1 MEKYLLP
8 DEHAMNE
15 LISVIITT
23 YNREELLERAI
34 RSVIAQTYPTVELVI
49 VDDCSNDKTAQLI
62 ERMRAECE
70 ARFVYF
76 IYERN
81 EKNSG
86 SNFCRNRGYA
96 LSHGVFVT
104 GLDDDDYFLP
114 ERLTKLAER
123 YDDKYAFVTDTPAR
137 LDKTHRT
144 YPDTDDKRLIELQD
158 ILCENVVGNQVLTT
172 REKLLGVGG
181 FSPEIKQQQDRDVW
195 IKLIL
200 KYGPGIKYSFSTAMV
215 DAEHGSNR
223 ITSQVKKY
231 NAYRKLYFKY
241 RQHMSEVTRSN
252 NLFQLMSFRG
262 FKSTRMNCLL
272 RGRKKDAKLKMKLF
286 RRTLKELF

>member
-1 MEKYLLP
+1 
-8 DEHAMNE
+8 MNQ

-23 YNREELLERAI
+23 YNREVLLERAI
-34 RSVIAQTYPTVELVI
+34 RSVIAQSYPMIELI
-49 VDDCSNDKTAQLI
+49 IIDDCSDEKTAQLI
-62 ERMRAECE
+62 ETLRPECE
-70 ARFVYF
+70 SRFTNF

-86 SNFCRNRGYA
+86 SNYSRNRGYA

-114 ERLTKLAER
+114 ERLTKLASR
-123 YDDKYAFVTDTPAR
+123 YDDNYAFVTDTPAR

-144 YPDTDDKRLIELQD
+144 YPDIDEKTIIELQG

-181 FSPEIKQQQDRDVW
+181 FSPEIKQQQDRDAW

-215 DAEHGSNR
+215 DAEHGSSR
-223 ITSQVKKY
+223 ITSQIKKY

-241 RQHMSEVTRSN
+241 REYMSEETKSN

-262 FKSTRMNCLL
+262 FKSARMNSLL
-272 RGRKKDAKLKMKLF
+272 RGHKKDMKLRMKLF
-286 RRTLKELF
+286 RRTLKEFF